1 RNQTCVVCHD
11 RRSARRASGPDA
23 RSSHGCAILPRRHAG
38 LMPTIRIP
46 ADGWR
51 PRDLQLPAWIAWERG
66 IKRSSLWWHRRY
78 GKDEVELHK
87 ACVAAHPSPGAPMP
101 NARIANYWHCL
112 PRYEQA
118 RKAIWTAINPHTGKL
133 RIDEAFPHPL
143 RENTRN
149 DDMSITFKSG
159 ASWRV
164 VGADNP
170 DSLVGA
176 TPFGIVFSEWAL
188 SNPAA
193 WGLLQPMLMENGG
206 WADFVTTPR
215 GKNHAYSLHQAARK
229 NPLWFAET
237 LTVDETKALTAEQLA
252 EVRKDYVALYG
263 EDAAD
268 ALIQQEYYC
277 SAEAAILG
285 AYYGKEMAAASQQ
298 GRIGEAKADPRFPI
312 HTAWDLGIKYANSMV
327 IWFFQVLPGLRGVAR
342 ILVPGCYANSNYGIG
357 HYAEVIRAFREKN
370 SCTGGVDYVPPDA
383 RQREMGVFGED
394 NLAKQ
399 RLEVMIECRLAPKVV
414 SDHNPADA
422 ISAVRQIFP
431 LCQFDEMACGK
442 GLDGLREYQTEW
454 DDEKKI
460 FNDRPLKNWACVTGE
475 TRVLTRSG
483 AQRISA
489 APESGELL
497 TPCGWKRY
505 RDRRITRKNAPLV
518 EVLFTDGL
526 S

>member
-1 RNQTCVVCHD
+1 
-11 RRSARRASGPDA
+11 
-23 RSSHGCAILPRRHAG
+23 
-38 LMPTIRIP
+38 M
-46 ADGWR
+46 
-51 PRDLQLPAWIAWERG
+51 PAWIAWERG

-87 ACVAAHPSPGAPMP
+87 ACVAAHPAPGAPMP

-118 RKAIWTAINPHTGKL
+118 RKAIWTAINPHSGKL
-133 RIDEAFPHPL
+133 RIDEAFPHAL

-159 ASWRV
+159 SSWRV

-193 WGLLQPMLMENGG
+193 WGLLQPMLLENGG

-215 GKNHAYSLHQAARK
+215 GKNHAYDLHRAALK
-229 NPLWFAET
+229 NPAWFAET
-237 LTVDETKALTAEQLA
+237 LTVEMTGAVTPAQLA

-263 EDAAD
+263 EDAAE

-285 AYYGKEMAAASQQ
+285 AYYGKEMAAAARE
-298 GRIGEAKADPRFPI
+298 GRIKDLEADPRYPI
-312 HTAWDLGIKYANSMV
+312 HTAWDLGIKARNSMV
-327 IWFFQVLPGLRGVAR
+327 VWFFQILPGMRGHAI
-342 ILVPGCYANSNYGIG
+342 ILVLGCYANSNYGIG
-357 HYAEVIRAFREKN
+357 HYAQVIREFCAKRK
-370 SCTGGVDYVPPDA
+370 CQHGTDYVPPDA
-383 RQREMGVFGED
+383 RQREMGAFGED
-394 NLAKQ
+394 HLAKQ
-399 RLEVMIECRLAPKVV
+399 RLEVMIEERLNPKVV
-414 SDHNPADA
+414 IDHQVGDA

-431 LCQFDEMACGK
+431 YCLFDETACER
-442 GLDGLREYQTEW
+442 GLEGLRQYQTEW

-460 FNDRPLKNWACVTGE
+460 FNDNPLKNWASHYADGFRILALGFREVQAEFPLEPVAALTVGAEPVQIGE
-475 TRVLTRSG
+475 
-483 AQRISA
+483 Q
-489 APESGELL
+489 
-497 TPCGWKRY
+497 RY
-505 RDRRITRKNAPLV
+505 RLPTYNDLARLQADEPRVRERI
-518 EVLFTDGL
+518 
-526 S
+526 

>member
-1 RNQTCVVCHD
+1 
-11 RRSARRASGPDA
+11 
-23 RSSHGCAILPRRHAG
+23 
-38 LMPTIRIP
+38 MPTIRIP
-46 ADGWR
+46 ANNWR
-51 PRDLQLPAWIAWERG
+51 PRALQLPAWIAWERG
-66 IKRSSLWWHRRY
+66 IRRSSLWWHRRY

-87 ACVAAHPSPGAPMP
+87 ACVAAHPSPGAPMA

-133 RIDEAFPHPL
+133 RIDEAFPHEL
-143 RENTRN
+143 RANTRN
-149 DDMSITFKSG
+149 DDMSITFQSG

-193 WGLLQPMLMENGG
+193 WGLLQPMLLENGG

-215 GKNHAYSLHQAARK
+215 GKNHAHSLHQAALK

-237 LTVDETKALTAEQLA
+237 LTVDDTGALSAEQLA

-263 EDAAD
+263 EDAAE

-285 AYYGKEMAAASQQ
+285 AYYGKEMAAA
-298 GRIGEAKADPRFPI
+298 GREGRVTAVRADPRYAI

-327 IWFFQVLPGLRGVAR
+327 IWFFQVLPGSRGHAIV
-342 ILVPGCYANSNYGIG
+342 LVLGCYANSNYGIG
-357 HYAEVIRAFREKN
+357 HYAKVVQDFREKN
-370 SCTGGVDYVPPDA
+370 GCMEPGVDYVPPDA

-394 NLAKQ
+394 HLAKQ
-399 RLEVMIECRLAPKVV
+399 RLEVMIECKLAPKVV

-431 LCQFDEMACGK
+431 MCRFDETACGK

-460 FNDRPLKNWACVTGE
+460 FNDRPLKNWASHYADGFRILALAFREVQ
-475 TRVLTRSG
+475 
-483 AQRISA
+483 AQAPQSLSA
-489 APESGELL
+489 AFTMGEQPVQIGEQRFRLPTYDDIARL
-497 TPCGWKRY
+497 QADEPRQ
-505 RDRRITRKNAPLV
+505 RERI
-518 EVLFTDGL
+518 
-526 S
+526 